1 MHPNVKTYMHKK
13 PILRTVLFVIYMIQS
28 SITVAQNTYYVDVNV
43 ANDYG
48 DGSINSPKKH
58 VQSAIDLMSTTGGDT
73 VIIQPGIYANTND
86 AIIDPPSGTASSYNI
101 IKAAIDGTVIISGIR
116 DHPINSYYTN
126 NNLYFSSSAYVQ
138 IEGLHFKGKG
148 IKGGDGAYIKF
159 FRTSFD
165 DGPNGN
171 EYVFSS
177 GGSYILLEDCFFY
190 GPGGRQALAFYE
202 ADHIIV
208 RRAVIRHDHGWH
220 SVDGKE
226 EPTGVATI
234 YNSNFVEFQNV
245 ILLDSYEDPLSVGSN
260 FWAGG
265 VSFASN
271 GPSNTE
277 NTIRGLISINVQGTT
292 HNFGGYGNIGPVSIY
307 DEAVYAD
314 PSLPYSGYALVVMN
328 NGGGNLK
335 TATIDK
341 ATIVNYNTMVS
352 LFGGPNF
359 ETTITNSIGQAITQ
373 VPFVIN
379 DGNNVLGSYNNCNGC
394 EHTGSTSYDAAQN
407 GLLYLPRIETGSILA
422 TAGENGSQMGATI
435 VNRIGVS
442 GTLYGET
449 GYNIETNQP
458 LWPYPYEARI
468 KKEMCEDMGETRG
481 FCAAGNGLNGNP
493 ITLTSYIWE
502 VLGNPCPSNIYGTL
516 SVDEEKLSTTVLLIP
531 NPTSDIFVVE
541 TSEHVLDKVVIYNTF
556 GQQVLEATLN
566 KVNVSGLPSGSYFV
580 KLLMKNGT
588 VFYKKLLKD

>member
-1 MHPNVKTYMHKK
+1 MHKK
-13 PILRTVLFVIYMIQS
+13 SLLRTVLFVIYITQS
-28 SITVAQNTYYVDVNV
+28 SILVAQNTYYVDVNV

-48 DGSINSPKKH
+48 DGSINTPKKH
-58 VQSAIDLMSTTGGDT
+58 IQSAIDLMSTSGGDT
-73 VIIQPGIYANTND
+73 VIIQPGLYANSHD
-86 AIIDPPSGTASSYNI
+86 AIIDPPSGTAGNYNI
-101 IKAAIDGTVIISGIR
+101 IKAAIDGTVVISGIR
-116 DHPINSYYTN
+116 DHAIHSYRRN
-126 NNLYFSSSAYVQ
+126 NTVSFSSSAYVQ
-138 IEGLHFKGKG
+138 FEGLHFKGKG
-148 IKGGDGAYIKF
+148 VKGGDGSYIKF

-171 EYVFSS
+171 AYVFSS

-245 ILLDSYEDPLSVGSN
+245 MLLDSYEDPHSVGSN

-307 DEAVYAD
+307 DEAVYVD
-314 PSLPYSGYALVVMN
+314 PALPYSGYALVVMN
-328 NGGGNLK
+328 NGGGNIK
-335 TATIDK
+335 TATIHK
-341 ATIVNYNTMVS
+341 ATIVNYKTMVS
-352 LFGGPNF
+352 LFSGPNF
-359 ETTITNSIGQAITQ
+359 ETTITNAIGQAIAQ

-379 DGNNVLGSYNNCNGC
+379 DGNTVLASYNNCSGC
-394 EHTGSTSYDAAQN
+394 STTGSTSYNATQN
-407 GLLYLPRIETGSILA
+407 GLQYLPRIESGSALA

-449 GYNIETNQP
+449 GYNIETDQP

-468 KKEMCEDMGETRG
+468 KQEMCEDMGETRG
-481 FCAAGNGLNGNP
+481 FCAAGNGLNGMP

-516 SVDEEKLSTTVLLIP
+516 SVDEEKLSRSILVLP
-531 NPTSDIFVVE
+531 NPTSDIFTVE
-541 TSEHVLDKVVIYNTF
+541 TTGHVLHTVVLYNSL
-556 GQQVLEATLN
+556 GQQVLKTALN

-588 VFYKKLLKD
+588 VFNKKLLKN